1 MNLLVEQFVKL
12 FNLIK
17 RYHNHTKIKIRS
29 SHPAPVSSSEVD
41 KSNCQQ
47 MHNFVLI
54 YESVNGGS
62 SVQNSVDFR
71 CQWIFY
77 RKLHVL
83 HDTIAVAFNN
93 RFYSHLTFQ
102 IREYVP
108 LHISINFGSQNDSF

>member
-1 MNLLVEQFVKL
+1 MDLYGGKIISAPILMKL
-12 FNLIK
+12 GIVIPEGAITSQEK
-17 RYHNHTKIKIRS
+17 RTYS
-29 SHPAPVSSSEVD
+29 V
-41 KSNCQQ
+41 
-47 MHNFVLI
+47 

>member
-1 MNLLVEQFVKL
+1 MYILRC
-12 FNLIK
+12 IK
-17 RYHNHTKIKIRS
+17 AWSRRSKINSNQPCCQIPFSLAKKNELMGI
-29 SHPAPVSSSEVD
+29 VD
-41 KSNCQQ
+41 G
-47 MHNFVLI
+47 